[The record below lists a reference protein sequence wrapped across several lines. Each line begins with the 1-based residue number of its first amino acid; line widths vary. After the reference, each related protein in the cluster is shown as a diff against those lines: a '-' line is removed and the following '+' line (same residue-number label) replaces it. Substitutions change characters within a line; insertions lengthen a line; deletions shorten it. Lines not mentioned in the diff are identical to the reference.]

1 MDRSPGQSPRHCLPK
16 RLRRYLE
23 RVGAVALRTDKS
35 VRQDDPVTLVRVNGP
50 FDLRLFKELN
60 DEYSD
65 KRVVKAPRQFDPESQ
80 AKEAQ
85 SRGGTIERTL
95 GVSGSRLL
103 EVGCGRANVGRHLA
117 TTYDCEVVGLDKTP
131 FREWEEPLPANLSM
145 VAGDVS
151 DPELDIGS
159 FDAIYS
165 FSVWEHLTHPYAAL
179 ANCFRW
185 LNAGGAMFIHAQ
197 LHRGPKASHRYR
209 EVFFPW
215 PHLLFT
221 PEIFEAYY
229 MSINMKPAR
238 PAWVNKLTYSQYVDH
253 FNRLGY
259 SIRSCRATGSEFDE
273 VFYERFHE
281 QLSPYPKWDLAQD
294 AITTVLQRPIEL
306 DATTNEDDGTA
317 EEAQRERILALE
329 NQLASMA
336 RRKSLRT
343 ADWIGRQVRR
353 LPGVSVDV
361 KPNAGR

>member
-1 MDRSPGQSPRHCLPK
+1 VTRWSSPILPGPDVGPIT
-16 RLRRYLE
+16 LE
-23 RVGAVALRTDKS
+23 S
-35 VRQDDPVTLVRVNGP
+35 VNSTV
-50 FDLRLFKELN
+50 FDLQLFKELN
-60 DEYSD
+60 HEYAD
-65 KRVVKAPRQFDPESQ
+65 KRIVKAPRQFDAESQ

-85 SRGGTIERTL
+85 SRGATIQSTL

-103 EVGCGRANVGRHLA
+103 EVGCGRANVGRYLA
-117 TTYDCEVVGLDKTP
+117 TTYDCEVVGIDKTQ
-131 FREWEEPLPANLSM
+131 FREWEEPLPVNLSI

-151 DPELDIGS
+151 DPELNIGS

-165 FSVWEHLTHPYAAL
+165 FSVWGHLTHPYSAL

-229 MSINMKPAR
+229 TSISMRPAR
-238 PAWVNKLTYSQYVDH
+238 PAWVNKLTYSQYLDH
-253 FNRLGY
+253 FNRLSY
-259 SIRSCRATGSEFDE
+259 SNRSCRATGSEFDE
-273 VFYERFHE
+273 EFYERFHE
-281 QLSPYPKWDLAQD
+281 QLSAYPKWDLAQD
-294 AITTVLQRPIEL
+294 AISTVLERPIEV
-306 DATTNEDDGTA
+306 DATTSEDEGTA
-317 EEAQRERILALE
+317 EAALQQRIVALEAQVR
-329 NQLASMA
+329 SMG

-353 LPGVSVDV
+353 LPGVSVGV